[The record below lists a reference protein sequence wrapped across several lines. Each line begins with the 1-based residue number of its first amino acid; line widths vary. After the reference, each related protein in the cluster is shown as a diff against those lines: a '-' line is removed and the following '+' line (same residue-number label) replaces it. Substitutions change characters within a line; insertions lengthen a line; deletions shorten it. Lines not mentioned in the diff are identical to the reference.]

1 VPELLRI
8 IARLNVGGPAR
19 HVIRIHAP
27 LAERGWRTTLVTGR
41 ADAEEGDLIDEARS
55 AGVETIVLPGLA
67 RAIRPHRDLPVLQR
81 LRRLIAARRPAL
93 VHTHTAKAG
102 ALGRLAVLSG
112 PRPRPALVHTFHGHV
127 LSGYFGRAG
136 SALFG
141 ATERALARRTDR
153 LIAVAPAVR
162 DELLERHGVG
172 VRGQYAIVP
181 PGFDRERTAPDRA
194 AGARLR
200 EELGVPPGAVLV
212 GCLGRLAAIKQVG
225 RLVEA
230 FARVRES
237 VPHAHLLVMG
247 DGPLGA
253 ELRERVA
260 RLPGG
265 NWRPPAADLSAA
277 YGALDLLALPSAA
290 EGCPQVVV
298 EALAAG
304 VPVLASNVG
313 GVPGLVRDGVNG
325 LLSPPDGIDAL
336 ARPLQRLCSDAALR
350 SSLAAGA
357 ASSDV
362 SAHETALVAERLAAL
377 YDELLHSRLETAPE
391 QGHTAAQCISSS

>member
-1 VPELLRI
+1 MPELLRI
-8 IARLNVGGPAR
+8 IARMNVGGPAR

-41 ADAEEGDLIDEARS
+41 AESDEGDLIDEARD
-55 AGVETIVLPGLA
+55 AGIETLVLPGLG
-67 RAIRPHRDLPVLQR
+67 RAIRPHRDLSVLQQ
-81 LRRLIAARRPAL
+81 LRRLLAERRPAL

-102 ALGRLAVLSG
+102 ALGRMAVLTA
-112 PRPRPALVHTFHGHV
+112 PRPRPPLVHTFHGHV
-127 LSGYFGRAG
+127 LSGYFGRFG

-162 DELLERHGVG
+162 DELVGRHGVG
-172 VRGQYAIVP
+172 AREQYAIVP
-181 PGFDRERTAPDRA
+181 PGFDRERTAPDRQ

-200 EELGVPPGAVLV
+200 EELGVPQGAVLV

-225 RLVEA
+225 RLVDA
-230 FARVRES
+230 FARVRAA
-237 VPHAHLLVMG
+237 VPDAHLLVMG
-247 DGPLGA
+247 DGPQGEA
-253 ELRERVA
+253 LRA
-260 RLPGG
+260 RLAALPGAH
-265 NWRPPAADLSAA
+265 WRPPAADLSAA

-290 EGCPQVVV
+290 EGCPQVLV

-304 VPVLASNVG
+304 VPVLASDVG
-313 GVPGLVRDGVNG
+313 GVSGLVREGING
-325 LLSPPDGIDAL
+325 SLVPAGGIEPLAHAL
-336 ARPLQRLCSDAALR
+336 ERLCADAEQRAA
-350 SSLAAGA
+350 LAAGA
-357 ASSDV
+357 AASDL
-362 SAHETALVAERLAAL
+362 SAHEAGVVAGRLARL